1 MSAAMASAAMSVT
14 SARMTFAMMMVAVVV
29 TLNIRVEDQLTC
41 QICCYSFIS
50 TAAAS
55 SHQLDTGLSQSHLS
69 AAADTAADEN
79 IYFMSSEESAKC
91 TVAAAFSRDNFT

>member
-1 MSAAMASAAMSVT
+1 MNIYLEIIGYAGTALVVIS
-14 SARMTFAMMMVAVVV
+14 MMIALYV
-29 TLNIRVEDQLTC
+29 RVEDQLAC
-41 QICCYSFIS
+41 QISSYCFIS

-55 SHQLDTGLSQSHLS
+55 SHQLDAGLSQSHLS
-69 AAADTAADEN
+69 TAADTAADEN